1 MKSTSSATGAH
12 LPRPFMHGLR
22 IAMSTSLF
30 FGVLCPL
37 YASPLLR
44 CQIDQGGNSQILD
57 FPPVSDPYPVKAINI
72 NGRFRFK
79 AVVIGDAQQIE
90 YIKVYVYSQTKRQPI
105 LLHLAKY
112 MAPMPRADSSFD
124 ALTGIN
130 YVYSPQLERELQYGC
145 ALLEKSR

>member
-1 MKSTSSATGAH
+1 MKRILSAAGAPQ
-12 LPRPFMHGLR
+12 PRPFMHGLR
-22 IAMSTSLF
+22 IAISTCLF

-37 YASPLLR
+37 YAAPLLR
-44 CQIDQGGNSQILD
+44 CQIDQGGSSQILD
-57 FPPVSDPYPVKAINI
+57 FPPVSDPYPVKAIDI

-79 AVVIGDAQQIE
+79 AVVMGDAQQIE

-105 LLHLAKY
+105 LLHQAKY
-112 MAPMPRADSSFD
+112 MAPMTRADASFD

-145 ALLEKSR
+145 ALLEKSQ